1 VQWRLVKLISAV
13 TWRSVESDD
22 TAPAEDGPVLLV
34 ANHFGGAADA
44 VVLMDVLPRR
54 PRILADDKIWT
65 VPVAGQM
72 MQWLGAIPVHRGR
85 GGEGSDNADMFAECH
100 EALGQG
106 EMLLIFPEGI
116 TRDEPSIGK
125 VRSGAARIA
134 LGARSAG
141 VRGLRIVPVG
151 LHYDDKAAFRSS
163 VYVRRGDVIDL
174 DAEVDAALGGGAAP
188 EGEHERVELLT
199 ELIDRR
205 LREAAPDFSDW
216 RQARALQL
224 CAEAFLRTLE
234 PTEAVPA
241 GLRNR
246 LAAWLARRADSA
258 ELVEL
263 GEGYRRGLSHA
274 GVSDTWAAEGG
285 RRLNLHSL
293 WVLLG
298 WLLML
303 PYALLGIVMCGV
315 PILLTWLV
323 SKLRLAPAV
332 VASIL
337 PLAGALLFALTAVVW
352 MVLGYRVDRLTG
364 LTAAPVAF
372 GVSFA
377 ALMLV
382 SERAH
387 LWLTGLHNRVFG
399 LRHHGHRLSEQRNRM
414 VAAVCDEVLGAL
426 GQQDPTKPSPSSSS
440 SPSSSPS
447 PPVSSPPVSLQS
459 SVSARLLEPEPKRP
473 EPGGGGAP

>member
-1 VQWRLVKLISAV
+1 VGEAPGSWRDHRVQWRLVKLISAV
-13 TWRSVESDD
+13 TWRNVESDD
-22 TAPAEDGPVLLV
+22 ADATEEGPVLLV

-65 VPVAGQM
+65 IPVARQV

-85 GGEGSDNADMFAECH
+85 GHEGADNTDMFAECH
-100 EALGQG
+100 AALGEG

-116 TRDEPSIGK
+116 TREEPSIGQ

-134 LGARSAG
+134 LGARQAG

-174 DAEVDAALGGGAAP
+174 DAEVHAAMAAGSDADTDGDASSADAP
-188 EGEHERVELLT
+188 ASQHERVEQLT
-199 ELIDRR
+199 ELIEGR
-205 LREAAPDFSDW
+205 LREAAPDFADW
-216 RQARALQL
+216 REARALQL

-234 PTEAVPA
+234 PTSAVPA

-246 LAAWLARRADSA
+246 LAAWLARRTDAS

-263 GEGYRRGLSHA
+263 GEGYRRALSHA
-274 GVSDTWAAEGG
+274 GLSDTWAAEGG

-303 PYALLGIVMCGV
+303 PYALLGILMCGV

-337 PLAGALLFALTAVVW
+337 PLAGALIFAVSAVVW
-352 MVLGYRVDRLTG
+352 MVLGFGIDRVNG
-364 LTAAPVAF
+364 LVAAPVAF
-372 GVSFA
+372 AVSFT

-387 LWLTGLHNRVFG
+387 LWLTGLHNRVFT
-399 LRHHGHRLSEQRNRM
+399 LSHHGHRLSDQRREL
-414 VAAVCDEVLGAL
+414 VEAVGADVVEAL
-426 GQQDPTKPSPSSSS
+426 GGTPPS
-440 SPSSSPS
+440 
-447 PPVSSPPVSLQS
+447 
-459 SVSARLLEPEPKRP
+459 
-473 EPGGGGAP
+473 

>member
-13 TWRSVESDD
+13 TWRGVESDD
-22 TAPAEDGPVLLV
+22 TGATVEGPVLLV

-65 VPVAGQM
+65 IPVARQM

-85 GGEGSDNADMFAECH
+85 GHEGSDNTDMFAECH
-100 EALGQG
+100 RALREG

-116 TRDEPSIGK
+116 TRDEPSIGQ

-134 LGARSAG
+134 LGAREAG

-163 VYVRRGDVIDL
+163 VYVRQGGVIDL
-174 DAEVDAALGGGAAP
+174 DAEVDAVLASGAPSGDAAP
-188 EGEHERVELLT
+188 TAAAPDSQHEHVERLT
-199 ELIDRR
+199 ELIEDR
-205 LREAAPDFSDW
+205 LREAAPDFADW
-216 RQARALQL
+216 QQARALQL
-224 CAEAFLRTLE
+224 CAEAFLRNLE
-234 PTEAVPA
+234 PTSAVPA

-246 LAAWLARRADSA
+246 LAAWLGRRADAAS
-258 ELVEL
+258 LVEL
-263 GEGYRRGLSHA
+263 GEGYRRALSHA
-274 GVSDTWAAEGG
+274 GLSDTWAAEGG

-303 PYALLGIVMCGV
+303 PYALLGVVMCGV

-337 PLAGALLFALTAVVW
+337 PLAGALLFGLAALVW

-372 GVSFA
+372 AVSFT

-387 LWLTGLHNRVFG
+387 LWLTGLHNRVFTF
-399 LRHHGHRLSEQRNRM
+399 RHHGHRLSEQRRQL
-414 VAAVCDEVLGAL
+414 VEAVGADVVEAL
-426 GQQDPTKPSPSSSS
+426 GGKAPS
-440 SPSSSPS
+440 
-447 PPVSSPPVSLQS
+447 
-459 SVSARLLEPEPKRP
+459 
-473 EPGGGGAP
+473 

>member
-13 TWRSVESDD
+13 TWRNVESDD
-22 TAPAEDGPVLLV
+22 TDRATEGPVLLV

-65 VPVAGQM
+65 IPVARQI

-85 GGEGSDNADMFAECH
+85 GHEGSDNTDMFAECH
-100 EALGQG
+100 RTLGEG

-116 TRDEPSIGK
+116 TRDEPSIGE

-134 LGARSAG
+134 LGAREAG

-163 VYVRRGDVIDL
+163 VYVRQGEVIDL
-174 DAEVDAALGGGAAP
+174 DAEVDHVLAAAP
-188 EGEHERVELLT
+188 AAGAPSGDGASGMEHEHVEQLT
-199 ELIDRR
+199 ELIEDR

-216 RQARALQL
+216 QQARALQL
-224 CAEAFLRTLE
+224 CAEAFLRTLA
-234 PTEAVPA
+234 PTLAVPA

-246 LAAWLARRADSA
+246 LAAWLARRADA
-258 ELVEL
+258 PELVEL

-274 GVSDTWAAEGG
+274 GLSDTWAAEGA
-285 RRLNLHSL
+285 RRVNLHSL

-315 PILLTWLV
+315 PIVLTWLV

-337 PLAGALLFALTAVVW
+337 PLAGALIFAVSAVVW
-352 MVLGYRVDRLTG
+352 MVLGFRIDRVNG
-364 LTAAPVAF
+364 LVAAPVAF
-372 GVSFA
+372 AVSFT

-387 LWLTGLHNRVFG
+387 LWLTGLHNRVFS
-399 LRHHGHRLSEQRNRM
+399 LRHHGHRLSDQRRQL
-414 VAAVCDEVLGAL
+414 VETVGAEVIEAL
-426 GQQDPTKPSPSSSS
+426 GGRAPS
-440 SPSSSPS
+440 
-447 PPVSSPPVSLQS
+447 
-459 SVSARLLEPEPKRP
+459 
-473 EPGGGGAP
+473 